1 MADKGADGLF
11 VRSDRCTRLRDGGVG
26 GEIAGIDAA
35 LEVGK

>member
-1 MADKGADGLF
+1 MADKGPDGLF
-11 VRSDRCTRLRDGGVG
+11 VRGDGFTGLGDGGVS